1 MTLSISGGDR
11 LLLTGPNGSGKST
24 LIGEIAAGNGAV
36 GEHVRIGV
44 LTQHEPQWDNP
55 DLVAAE
61 VYDRHVLALGESN
74 GVSAPGLSSLGL
86 LDREAR
92 STPVSRMSQ
101 GQQRRLH
108 LALVLA
114 GRPDLLVLDEPT
126 NHLSAPLVDA
136 MTEAFERPRRRR
148 WWWPPTTGKCCGT
161 SVRKPA
167 GHDWSWDRH
176 DRRFR
181 PHDADRR
188 E

>member
-1 MTLSISGGDR
+1 M
-11 LLLTGPNGSGKST
+11 
-24 LIGEIAAGNGAV
+24 
-36 GEHVRIGV
+36 

-136 MTEAFERPRRRR
+136 MTEALAS
-148 WWWPPTTGKCCGT
+148 TQAAVVVAT
-161 SVRKPA
+161 
-167 GHDWSWDRH
+167 H
-176 DRRFR
+176 DRQMLRDLGEEAGWPRLELGSSR
-181 PHDADRR
+181 PSIPTA
-188 E
+188 